1 MSEELIELVLLE
13 MREKMAKAV
22 TRTRQEFSS
31 IRTGRPSPA
40 LVEKIPVDY
49 FGSEVPLQQ
58 LASFSVPEAQ
68 QLVISP
74 FDKGAVEAIEKAI
87 QIADLGIS
95 PSNDGS
101 VLRLSFPP
109 LTEERRKQLVKVV
122 RSLAEEGRVTLRN
135 VRRSSRQDLEALVKD
150 GEASSDSVKRAEE
163 SVDQITREHERGI
176 SQYRHPTTTQTPN
189 IFNPPY
195 PGIGVRGYII
205 N

>member
-13 MREKMAKAV
+13 MGEKMAKAV

-150 GEASSDSVKRAEE
+150 GEVSSDSVKRAEE
-163 SVDQITREHERGI
+163 SVDQITREHE
-176 SQYRHPTTTQTPN
+176 N
-189 IFNPPY
+189 E
-195 PGIGVRGYII
+195 I
-205 N
+205 NMALGHKEEELLEV

>member
-150 GEASSDSVKRAEE
+150 GEVSSDSVKRAEE
-163 SVDQITREHERGI
+163 SVDQITREHE
-176 SQYRHPTTTQTPN
+176 N
-189 IFNPPY
+189 E
-195 PGIGVRGYII
+195 I
-205 N
+205 NAALAQKEEELLEV

>member
-163 SVDQITREHERGI
+163 SVDQITREHE
-176 SQYRHPTTTQTPN
+176 N
-189 IFNPPY
+189 E
-195 PGIGVRGYII
+195 I
-205 N
+205 NAALEQKEEELLEV

>member
-13 MREKMAKAV
+13 MREKMDKAV
-22 TRTRQEFSS
+22 ARARQEFSS

-49 FGSEVPLQQ
+49 YGSEVPLQQ

-68 QLVISP
+68 QLVIAP
-74 FDKGAVEAIEKAI
+74 FDKGAIEAIEKAI

-95 PSNDGS
+95 PANDGS
-101 VLRLSFPP
+101 VLRLAFPP

-135 VRRSSRQDLEALVKD
+135 VRRSSRQELETLEKD
-150 GEASSDSVKRAEE
+150 GEASSDSVKRAED
-163 SVDQITREHERGI
+163 SVDQITREHENKI
-176 SQYRHPTTTQTPN
+176 N
-189 IFNPPY
+189 IALKQKEEELLE
-195 PGIGVRGYII
+195 V
-205 N
+205 

>member
-1 MSEELIELVLLE
+1 MIELVLLE

-163 SVDQITREHERGI
+163 SVDQITREHE
-176 SQYRHPTTTQTPN
+176 N
-189 IFNPPY
+189 E
-195 PGIGVRGYII
+195 I
-205 N
+205 NAALGQKEEELLEV

>member
-135 VRRSSRQDLEALVKD
+135 VRRSSRQDLEALIKD

-163 SVDQITREHERGI
+163 SVDQITREHE
-176 SQYRHPTTTQTPN
+176 SE
-189 IFNPPY
+189 
-195 PGIGVRGYII
+195 I
-205 N
+205 NAALEQKEEELLEV

>member
-135 VRRSSRQDLEALVKD
+135 VRRSSRQDLEALIKD

-163 SVDQITREHERGI
+163 SVDQITREHE
-176 SQYRHPTTTQTPN
+176 N
-189 IFNPPY
+189 E
-195 PGIGVRGYII
+195 I
-205 N
+205 NAALAQKEEELLEV

>member
-135 VRRSSRQDLEALVKD
+135 VRRSSRQDLEALIKD

-163 SVDQITREHERGI
+163 SVYQITREHE
-176 SQYRHPTTTQTPN
+176 N
-189 IFNPPY
+189 E
-195 PGIGVRGYII
+195 I
-205 N
+205 NAALEQKEEELLEV

>member
-95 PSNDGS
+95 PSKDGS

-135 VRRSSRQDLEALVKD
+135 VRRSSRQDLEALIKD

-163 SVDQITREHERGI
+163 SVDQITREHE
-176 SQYRHPTTTQTPN
+176 N
-189 IFNPPY
+189 E
-195 PGIGVRGYII
+195 I
-205 N
+205 NAALEQKEEELLEV

>member
-150 GEASSDSVKRAEE
+150 GEVSSDSVKRAEE
-163 SVDQITREHERGI
+163 SVDQITREHDNE
-176 SQYRHPTTTQTPN
+176 
-189 IFNPPY
+189 
-195 PGIGVRGYII
+195 I
-205 N
+205 NAALAQKEEELLEV

>member
-135 VRRSSRQDLEALVKD
+135 VLRSSRQDLEALIKD

-163 SVDQITREHERGI
+163 SVDQITREHE
-176 SQYRHPTTTQTPN
+176 N
-189 IFNPPY
+189 E
-195 PGIGVRGYII
+195 I
-205 N
+205 NAALEQKEEELLEV

>member
-135 VRRSSRQDLEALVKD
+135 VRRSSRQDLEALIKD

-163 SVDQITREHERGI
+163 SVDQITREYE
-176 SQYRHPTTTQTPN
+176 N
-189 IFNPPY
+189 E
-195 PGIGVRGYII
+195 I
-205 N
+205 NAALEQKEEELLEV